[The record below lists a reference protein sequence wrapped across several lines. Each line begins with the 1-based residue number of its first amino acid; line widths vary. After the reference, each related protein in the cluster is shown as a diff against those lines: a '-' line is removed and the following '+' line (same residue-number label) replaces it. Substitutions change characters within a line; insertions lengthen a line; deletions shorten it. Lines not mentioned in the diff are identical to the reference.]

1 MVEVH
6 PLRRWRNRNG
16 MSLATLAGRVG
27 VTASHLSEVETGKNS
42 VSLELAAKLS
52 RETQDDSGVPEV
64 PIERFVPQTEAAQ

>member
-1 MVEVH
+1 MEDH
-6 PLRRWRNRNG
+6 ALRRWRRSKG
-16 MSLATLAGRVG
+16 VTLGALAKRVG

-64 PIERFVPQTEAAQ
+64 PLEQFVQTEAAQ